1 MINKS
6 KEYSIECFL
15 NLHKRTF
22 GVKFKNR
29 VSKAVQEIRK
39 FGVNQA
45 TALKLIELLALEL
58 ESREKML
65 AIVEAVRTGPTS
77 LPDNPVIE
85 R

>member
-1 MINKS
+1 MGEKLS
-6 KEYSIECFL
+6 FREEFLDTKLDDGEAACFFIA
-15 NLHKRTF
+15 RQI
-22 GVKFKNR
+22 
-29 VSKAVQEIRK
+29 VQEIRK